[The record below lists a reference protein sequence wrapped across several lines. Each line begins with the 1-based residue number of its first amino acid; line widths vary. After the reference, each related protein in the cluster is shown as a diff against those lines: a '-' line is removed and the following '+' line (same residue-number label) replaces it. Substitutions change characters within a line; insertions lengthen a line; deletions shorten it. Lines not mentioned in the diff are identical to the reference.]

1 MFRLRDKT
9 VQVSGVFT
17 GAVQLEGSI
26 DGFAFAPVS
35 SPITA
40 PGFTTIRLAIA
51 YLRVHTLELTAG
63 TPAAVIAGFDFRAT

>member
-1 MFRLRDKT
+1 

-51 YLRVHTLELTAG
+51 YLRVHT
-63 TPAAVIAGFDFRAT
+63 RAHRGHGGRGGRRLRLPRDRRRDHEQ